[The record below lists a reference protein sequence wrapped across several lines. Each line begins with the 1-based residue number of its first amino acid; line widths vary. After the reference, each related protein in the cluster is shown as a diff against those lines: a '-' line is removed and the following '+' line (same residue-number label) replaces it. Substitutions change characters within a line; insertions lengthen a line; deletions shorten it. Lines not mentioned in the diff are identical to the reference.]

1 MPPVAAPL
9 CGPRAAYALAVLSGL
24 LYFVGLPG
32 VNGWPAAFVTLVPL
46 LVAIHGRS
54 PRSAAG
60 IGLAAGF
67 VMSILGFSWLF
78 GMMRLFSGLPA
89 PVCLVLMVLTCAY
102 QGGRM
107 AVTCWLT
114 ARAAAHRW
122 PAAVAFVLASTT
134 GELLYP
140 LLFPWYFAFMMHR
153 TPLLMQVADLGGVY
167 LAGALLLGPNVALA
181 ELVRAR
187 LQRGRPS
194 PWTVGIGF
202 AAPLL
207 GAAYGAL
214 RIARVE
220 AAEQGATQ
228 VNIGI
233 AQGNLPLVTRTD
245 GVAIHRRLTAD
256 LRDRGANLVVW
267 SEGSIPDVF
276 DEEGYAQQAQRVT
289 RGLDV
294 PVIFGLA
301 CAAKGRTA
309 RACSTPRSSPTST
322 GASWAGTTSTTSS
335 PSASSSPSAR
345 PSRRSIGSPPTRRG

>member
-1 MPPVAAPL
+1 M
-9 CGPRAAYALAVLSGL
+9 
-24 LYFVGLPG
+24 GLPG
-32 VNGWPAAFVTLVPL
+32 VNGWPAAFVALVPL
-46 LVAIHGRS
+46 LLAIHGRS
-54 PRSAAG
+54 PRSAAAL
-60 IGLAAGF
+60 GLCAGF
-67 VMSILGFSWLF
+67 VMSVTGFSWLF
-78 GMMRLFSGLPA
+78 GMMRLFSGMSA
-89 PVCLVLMVLTCAY
+89 PVCLALMVLTCAY

-107 AVTCWLT
+107 ALTCWLT
-114 ARAAAHRW
+114 ARAAANRW

-140 LLFPWYFAFMMHR
+140 LLFPWYFVFMMHR
-153 TPLLMQVADLGGVY
+153 TPLLLQTADLGGVY
-167 LAGALLLGPNVALA
+167 LAGALLLGPNLALA

-220 AAEQGATQ
+220 AQEQGAMA

-233 AQGNLPLVTRTD
+233 AQGNLPLVTRAN
-245 GVAIHRRLTAD
+245 GVEIHRRLTEA

-267 SEGSIPDVF
+267 SEGAIPDVF
-276 DEEGYAQQAQRVT
+276 DEEGYAAQANRVT

-294 PVIFGLA
+294 PVLFGAGVRREGAGRLA
-301 CAAKGRTA
+301 PAQHRVPA
-309 RACSTPRSSPTST
+309 RTST
-322 GASWAGTTSTTSS
+322 GASWAATTSTSSS
-335 PSASSSPSAR
+335 PSASTSPSGTRSPGSTGSR
-345 PSRRSIGSPPTRRG
+345 PTPRG